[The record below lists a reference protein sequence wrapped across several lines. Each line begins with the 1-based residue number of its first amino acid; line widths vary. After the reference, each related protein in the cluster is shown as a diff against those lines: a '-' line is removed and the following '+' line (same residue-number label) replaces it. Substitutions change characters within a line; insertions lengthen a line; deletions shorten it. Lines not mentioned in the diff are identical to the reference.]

1 VWKNL
6 RFCNPPPLAKGRH
19 GEEIRWGRLKMRD
32 LMLDL
37 GLDFGN
43 KTAQIIAKN
52 PIQFTA

>member
-6 RFCNPPPLAKGRH
+6 RFCNPPLAKGRH

>member
-1 VWKNL
+1 
-6 RFCNPPPLAKGRH
+6 
-19 GEEIRWGRLKMRD
+19 MRD

-52 PIQFTA
+52 PVQFTA